1 MLRADNR
8 HQNIAKPADNKRFG
22 HLSAI
27 PVDYEPGRSL
37 PATSMAARAEAVVRG
52 WRGDLMGDGLHQAL
66 PLTPA
71 PLHACDGLRRRRQ
84 DRLGDK
90 KRLPSLPKGRNESLD
105 VVFVSIQ
112 MTFHFLKVT
121 LCTRHGVVLTA
132 VPSSDGLFYIVLR
145 VVKRLDEQEHSSRLA
160 DAESVGQG
168 VALVRASHA
177 QYAVAVF
184 YQYGGYLHSSTGVAL
199 HRPCVSFAFY
209 LDYRIHHGIPI
220 HGLFS
225 FQ

>member
-8 HQNIAKPADNKRFG
+8 HQDIAKPTDNKRIG

-27 PVDYEPGRSL
+27 PVDYEPDRSL
-37 PATSMAARAEAVVRG
+37 PATSMAAWAEAVVRG
-52 WRGDLMGDGLHQAL
+52 WRGDLMGDGLH
-66 PLTPA
+66 LTPPIAPA

-90 KRLPSLPKGRNESLD
+90 KRLPSLPRGRNESLD

-184 YQYGGYLHSSTGVAL
+184 YKYGGYLHSSTGVAL

>member
-8 HQNIAKPADNKRFG
+8 HQDIAKPTDSKRIG

-27 PVDYEPGRSL
+27 SVDYEPDRAL
-37 PATSMAARAEAVVRG
+37 PAASMVARAEAVVRD
-52 WRGDLMGDGLHQAL
+52 WLSSLMGDGLHLAP
-66 PLTPA
+66 PLAPA
-71 PLHACDGLRRRRQ
+71 PLHACDSFRHRRQ
-84 DRLGDK
+84 DKLGDK
-90 KRLPSLPKGRNESLD
+90 KRLPSLPRGRNESLD

-112 MTFHFLKVT
+112 MTFHFLEVT

-160 DAESVGQG
+160 DAESVSQG

>member
-1 MLRADNR
+1 MTSWVTVCTWLRPSPLPHSML
-8 HQNIAKPADNKRFG
+8 
-22 HLSAI
+22 
-27 PVDYEPGRSL
+27 
-37 PATSMAARAEAVVRG
+37 ATVYGAAG
-52 WRGDLMGDGLHQAL
+52 KTGSG
-66 PLTPA
+66 T
-71 PLHACDGLRRRRQ
+71 
-84 DRLGDK
+84 K
-90 KRLPSLPKGRNESLD
+90 KRLPSLPRGRNESLD